1 MILCIHALDITTT
14 VVGHKVHVVADQ
26 TMSCTTTRVYG
37 SSSLN
42 VAAWAI
48 VAPSHTST
56 FVTTLLGEYF
66 FDLDVL
72 GFYAY

>member
-1 MILCIHALDITTT
+1 MLCRHALDITTT
-14 VVGHKVHVVADQ
+14 VVSHEVHVVADQ
-26 TMSCTTTRVYG
+26 TMSCTTTHVYG

-42 VAAWAI
+42 VAAWTI

-72 GFYAY
+72 EFYPY